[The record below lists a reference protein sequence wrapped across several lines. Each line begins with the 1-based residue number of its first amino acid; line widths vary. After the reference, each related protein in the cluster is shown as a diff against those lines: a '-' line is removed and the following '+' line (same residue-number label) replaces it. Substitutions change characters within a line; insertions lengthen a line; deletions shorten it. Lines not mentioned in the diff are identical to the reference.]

1 MKVTVLGA
9 TGGTGQWVIKLLLKE
24 GHQVTAYV
32 RHPEKI
38 KDKIEGLRVVKGEI
52 SDIEHLGQ
60 SLLDQEV
67 IISCLGSNTTKKSTQ
82 LREMATAVL
91 KATERTEVKQL
102 IYMATAGIDDEFTG
116 PFKWF
121 IRLILGNVMDD
132 HKAAA
137 NLYRGSGIDYTI
149 IKPMQLKDQDLTG
162 KYVTALEGL
171 PSSRKA
177 ISRANVADCMVKA
190 IGNEGFINQS
200 VVLAE

>member
-24 GHQVTAYV
+24 GHDVTAYV

-38 KDKIEGLRVVKGEI
+38 KNKSEKLRLVKGEI
-52 SDIEHLGQ
+52 SDKEQLGKT
-60 SLLDQEV
+60 LLDQEV
-67 IISCLGSNTTKKSTQ
+67 VLSCLGSNTTKKSTQ
-82 LREMATAVL
+82 LRDMATAVL
-91 KATERTEVKQL
+91 KATEKTEVKHI
-102 IYMATAGIDDEFTG
+102 IYMATAGIDNEFTG
-116 PFKWF
+116 IFKWF
-121 IRLILGNVMDD
+121 IRLILGNVIDD

-137 NLYRGSGIDYTI
+137 DLYRDSGIDYTI

-171 PSSRKA
+171 PSSKKA

-190 IGNEGFINQS
+190 IGNEGFTNQS

>member
-24 GHQVTAYV
+24 GHEVTAYV
-32 RHPEKI
+32 RNPEKI
-38 KDKIEGLRVVKGEI
+38 EDKSEGLKVIKGEI
-52 SDIEHLGQ
+52 FDIEHLGQ

-67 IISCLGSNTTKKSTQ
+67 LISCLGSNTTKKSTQ

-91 KATERTEVKQL
+91 KATEKTEVKHI

-137 NLYRGSGIDYTI
+137 NLYRNSGIDYTI
-149 IKPMQLKDQDLTG
+149 IKPMQLKDNDLTG
-162 KYVTALEGL
+162 KYVSSLDGL

-190 IGNEGFINQS
+190 MTTEGFINQS

>member
-9 TGGTGQWVIKLLLKE
+9 TGGTGQWVVKLLLRE
-24 GHQVTAYV
+24 GHEVTAYV
-32 RHPEKI
+32 RHPEKLE
-38 KDKIEGLRVVKGEI
+38 DKSEGLKVVKGEI
-52 SDIEHLGQ
+52 SDIERLSQ

-67 IISCLGSNTTKKSTQ
+67 LISCLGSNTTKKSTQ
-82 LREMATAVL
+82 LKEMARAVL
-91 KATERTEVKQL
+91 KATKRSEVKHI

-116 PFKWF
+116 IFKWF
-121 IRLILGNVMDD
+121 IRLILGNVIDD

-171 PSSRKA
+171 PSSKKA
-177 ISRANVADCMVKA
+177 ISRANVAECMVKA
-190 IGNEGFINQS
+190 IGDDSFRNQS